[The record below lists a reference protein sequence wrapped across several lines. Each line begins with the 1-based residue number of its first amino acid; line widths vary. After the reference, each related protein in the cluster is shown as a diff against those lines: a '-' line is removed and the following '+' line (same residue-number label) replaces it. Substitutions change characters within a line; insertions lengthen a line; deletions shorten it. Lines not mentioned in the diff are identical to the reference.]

1 MSVPVCT
8 ITAAGIAAPTY
19 DEILVAL
26 KSSFQAIYG
35 ADAYLEPD
43 SQDGQLLAVFALA
56 LSDTNAAIVAA
67 YNQFSPATSQGE
79 GLSSMVRINGL
90 QRLAASNSTATMR
103 LVGQVGTVIS
113 GGIVSDGAYKWS
125 LPASVVIPIS
135 GQIDV
140 LATCQTKGAIVAAP
154 NTINQ
159 ITTPTRGWQ
168 TATNPA
174 AATVGA
180 PVETDAALRVRQSV
194 STSLPSLSVLSS
206 IISSVANV
214 AGVRAWKAYEND
226 TSAADGNGVPAH
238 SISLVVDGGDV
249 AAIAAAI
256 ARHKTPGTG
265 TYGTTS
271 AVVTDSSGMSST
283 IRFYR
288 PTVAAIAVH
297 VAVTALPGYVTST
310 GAAIQAA
317 IASYV
322 SGLAIGADVYL
333 SKLFAEADLAGL
345 SSTYNVTAITISRD
359 GGSFSAADVV
369 IAFNERANCPTA
381 SVTITVT

>member
-1 MSVPVCT
+1 MSIPACT
-8 ITAAGIAAPTY
+8 ITPAGITAPTY
-19 DEILVAL
+19 DQILTAL
-26 KSSFQAIYG
+26 KTEFQTIYG

-56 LSDTNAAIVAA
+56 LSDTNAAIIAA

-90 QRLAASNSTATMR
+90 QRLAASNSTATVR
-103 LVGQVGTVIS
+103 LVGQAGTVIS
-113 GGIVSDGAYKWS
+113 GGIVSDGSYKWS
-125 LPASVVIPIS
+125 LPASVVIPVS

-140 LATCQTKGAIVAAP
+140 LATCQTQGAIVAAP

-159 ITTPTRGWQ
+159 ISTPTRGWQ
-168 TATNPA
+168 TVANPA

-180 PVETDAALRVRQSV
+180 PVETDAALRVRQAA
-194 STSLPSLSVLSS
+194 STSLPALSVLSS
-206 IISSVANV
+206 IISSVANIS
-214 AGVRAWKAYEND
+214 GVRAWAAYEND
-226 TSAADGNGVPAH
+226 TSATDSNGVPAH
-238 SISLVVDGGDV
+238 CISLVVDGGDV

-265 TYGTTS
+265 TYGSTS
-271 AVVTDSSGMSST
+271 AIVTDSSGMSTT

-288 PTVAAIAVH
+288 PTVAAIAVR
-297 VAVTALPGYVTST
+297 VAVTALPGYVSST
-310 GAAIQAA
+310 GVAVQAA
-317 IASYV
+317 IAAYV

-359 GGSFSAADVV
+359 GGVFSAADVA
-369 IAFNERANCPTA
+369 IAFNERANCPAA